1 MVVIVCLMAHAERPE
16 PLGPTNSVIK
26 LFNGKDLFGF
36 HTWLVDTKGED
47 PRHVFTVTNG
57 MIRVSG
63 EGLGYL
69 STDREYQNYH
79 LIAEFKWGERNWS
92 WGDRIGKARDSG
104 IFLHSIGP
112 EGNSQDGNGAF
123 KAAIE
128 CQIMQGAVGD
138 LLLIRGSHDDGSLI
152 SPRFTVP
159 VYVRADENV
168 EGVTRETHVM
178 RDADGWP
185 YWREDGKHEKL
196 ERWGRVNWRD
206 KAREWK
212 DVLDFRGPTDAASPS
227 SLWTRVEC
235 ICANDDLTIRVN
247 GKLVNGASG
256 IFPSS
261 GKILLQCE
269 GSEIFFR
276 RLELRPL
283 KEARR

>member
-1 MVVIVCLMAHAERPE
+1 M
-16 PLGPTNSVIK
+16 
-26 LFNGKDLFGF
+26 
-36 HTWLVDTKGED
+36 
-47 PRHVFTVTNG
+47 
-57 MIRVSG
+57 
-63 EGLGYL
+63 
-69 STDREYQNYH
+69 
-79 LIAEFKWGERNWS
+79 
-92 WGDRIGKARDSG
+92 
-104 IFLHSIGP
+104 
-112 EGNSQDGNGAF
+112 
-123 KAAIE
+123 
-128 CQIMQGAVGD
+128 
-138 LLLIRGSHDDGSLI
+138 
-152 SPRFTVP
+152 
-159 VYVRADENV
+159 
-168 EGVTRETHVM
+168 
-178 RDADGWP
+178 
-185 YWREDGKHEKL
+185 HEKL